1 MGVFNVQR
9 CKTDEYK
16 GKDLYDIFVRNIEL
30 DSKINA
36 GWFEKHLV
44 YFKFFGR
51 DIETLLSK
59 TKISHSR
66 RVFCKSVESK
76 KIITLQDLEKGFEL
90 YLKNDEVKS
99 RKDSSESRE
108 NLIGTMY
115 V

>member
-1 MGVFNVQR
+1 MDSRFTWR
-9 CKTDEYK
+9 FKTDEYK
-16 GKDLYDIFVRNIEL
+16 GKDLYDIFVKKVKDCGWNIEL

-76 KIITLQDLEKGFEL
+76 KIITLTL
-90 YLKNDEVKS
+90 YSVVQLYFMV
-99 RKDSSESRE
+99 
-108 NLIGTMY
+108 TT
-115 V
+115 